1 MIFAQRQYKH
11 DPAHRTGHALHGLP
25 TGESQTRVYI
35 RRFTMHFMNEESTKK
50 NTPPSALRLA
60 AAVFLGLIVGFILF
74 LVAALF
80 IGMFN
85 KSMNMNIPVGM
96 DVAENLL
103 SALLLI
109 IFVGGSIAGF
119 CWKVWV
125 TPPTEEEESTL
136 PEN

>member
-1 MIFAQRQYKH
+1 
-11 DPAHRTGHALHGLP
+11 
-25 TGESQTRVYI
+25 
-35 RRFTMHFMNEESTKK
+35 MHFMNGESTKK
-50 NTPPSALRLA
+50 YTTPSPLRLA

-96 DVAENLL
+96 DVAENIL
-103 SALLLI
+103 SALLVI
-109 IFVGGSIAGF
+109 IFVGGSIVGF
-119 CWKVWV
+119 CWKVWI
-125 TPPTEEEESTL
+125 TPPTEEESTL